1 MNLKKVE
8 KFGTFSFT
16 MYTEYDIII
25 LESIKGESIMK
36 LSTFKKRFDERK
48 LVNKISLALGED
60 FDVSVEPYYR
70 DARESIGLTV
80 RISRKVDN
88 EVILDQYSFFIS
100 FDDENEYDRMEVL
113 SIVNRPQLER
123 LAKFGPVIEDY
134 MVDTF

>member
-1 MNLKKVE
+1 
-8 KFGTFSFT
+8 
-16 MYTEYDIII
+16 
-25 LESIKGESIMK
+25 MK
-36 LSTFKKRFDERK
+36 LSTFKKHFDADK
-48 LVNKISLALGED
+48 LVKKISLALDGD
-60 FDVSVEPYYR
+60 FEISAEPYYR
-70 DARESIGLTV
+70 DDRESISLTV

-134 MVDTF
+134 LVDTF

>member
-1 MNLKKVE
+1 
-8 KFGTFSFT
+8 
-16 MYTEYDIII
+16 
-25 LESIKGESIMK
+25 MK
-36 LSTFKKRFDERK
+36 LSTFKKRFNESK
-48 LVNKISLALGED
+48 LVKKISLALDGD
-60 FDVSVEPYYR
+60 FEISVEPYYR

-80 RISRKVDN
+80 RISKKVGN

-123 LAKFGPVIEDY
+123 LAKFGTVIEDY

>member
-1 MNLKKVE
+1 
-8 KFGTFSFT
+8 
-16 MYTEYDIII
+16 
-25 LESIKGESIMK
+25 MK
-36 LSTFKKRFDERK
+36 LSTFKKHFNADK
-48 LVNKISLALGED
+48 LVKKIAKSLDVD
-60 FDVSVEPYYR
+60 FEISVEPYYR
-70 DARESIGLTV
+70 DDKSIGLTV